1 LQRLASEEDK
11 RAFMEELVTR
21 YLAVTPPAQTKSSQ
35 ANYVY
40 VCGTMIA
47 TSG

>member
-1 LQRLASEEDK
+1 LERLTGEDDK

-21 YLAVTPPAQTKSSQ
+21 YRAMMPPTQTKTSQ
-35 ANYVY
+35 ATYVY
-40 VCGTMIA
+40 VCATMIA